1 MVSRTMPNTYTSL
14 HYHIVFSTR
23 NREPWISR
31 KWRQR
36 LFEYL
41 GGAQRGMD
49 AHSHEV
55 GGVAD
60 HVHLVFSLKPTHM
73 ISKVLQEL
81 KKASSGWVHEEMH
94 VSEFAW
100 QDGYAAFTVSAS
112 ALPEVV
118 AYVRGQEEHHRTRSF
133 REELEIML
141 RKSGVSYEP
150 KYLE

>member
-1 MVSRTMPNTYTSL
+1 MPNTYTSL

-31 KWRQR
+31 EWRPR

-41 GGAQRGMD
+41 GGTLRGMD

-60 HVHLVFSLKPTHM
+60 HVHLVLSLKPTHM

-81 KKASSGWVHEEMH
+81 KKAASVWVHEEMH
-94 VSEFAW
+94 VPEFAW

-112 ALPEVV
+112 VLPEVV

-141 RKSGVSYEP
+141 RKSGVSFEP